1 MKQFFDTNILI
12 YALDAS
18 EGERHRIAR
27 ELVRESLRR
36 KQLVV
41 STQVLQE
48 FRYLA
53 RGRLRGR
60 LMVEAVELMFEE
72 FARYCAT
79 GTDLPLL
86 RAAIQRAEADTLNLY
101 DAIVLEGALRT
112 GCTELLSEDLQ
123 HERRFGTLTIRNPFL

>member
-12 YALDAS
+12 YALDTT
-18 EGERHRIAR
+18 EGERHRIAS
-27 ELVRESLRR
+27 ELVRDSLKEQR
-36 KQLVV
+36 LVV

-72 FARYCAT
+72 FARYCGT

-86 RAAIQRAEADTLNLY
+86 RAAIRRADADTLNLY

-123 HERRFGTLTIRNPFL
+123 HGRVFGRLTVRNPFL

>member
-1 MKQFFDTNILI
+1 MKQFFDTNVLI
-12 YALDAS
+12 YALDAT

-27 ELVRESLRR
+27 DLVRSSLEQQR
-36 KQLVV
+36 LVV

-72 FARYCAT
+72 FSRYCGI

-86 RAAIQRAEADTLNLY
+86 RAAIQRADADTLNLY

-123 HERRFGTLTIRNPFL
+123 HGRVFGRLTVRNPFI

>member
-12 YALDAS
+12 YALDPT
-18 EGERHRIAR
+18 EGERHRVAR
-27 ELVRESLRR
+27 ELVRDSL
-36 KQLVV
+36 KQQRLVV

-60 LMVEAVELMFEE
+60 LRVESVELMFEE
-72 FARYCAT
+72 FARYCST

-86 RAAIQRAEADTLNLY
+86 RAAIQRADTDTLNLY
-101 DAIVLEGALRT
+101 DAIVLEGAMRT

-123 HERRFGTLTIRNPFL
+123 HGRVFGRLTVRNPFL